1 MYQKKEFNGI
11 SMSEENIFTTSF
23 HAQKAA
29 RIIITAARDRG
40 FLDGPLATAPELG
53 EIEKKLFLKMF
64 SALVSEGKVSDGALS
79 GVQMSSLFTFVF
91 AKAAE
96 TAAQIYEG
104 VTDIE
109 LETEGMLSANVPI
122 AAGELLNAYG
132 AELDFPEVCMTRFVE
147 LSQEPDF
154 EEPFLSLF
162 EALKWCY
169 RISFHI
175 FWEYLEQQN

>member
-1 MYQKKEFNGI
+1 MN
-11 SMSEENIFTTSF
+11 EEHTFTTSL

-29 RIIITAARDRG
+29 RAIVMLARERG
-40 FLDGPLATAPELG
+40 YINGPLATAPELG
-53 EIEKKLFLKMF
+53 EIEKNLFLKMF
-64 SALVSEGKVSDGALS
+64 AALRANEKISDCSLT
-79 GVQMSSLFTFVF
+79 GVQMSALFTFVF

-104 VTDIE
+104 VSNVE
-109 LETEGMLSANVPI
+109 LETEGMLSVNVPI
-122 AAGELLNAYG
+122 AAGDLLNSYG
-132 AELDFPEVCMTRFVE
+132 AELDFPDICMARFVE

-175 FWEYLEQQN
+175 FWEYLEQQNQ

>member
-1 MYQKKEFNGI
+1 
-11 SMSEENIFTTSF
+11 MSEEKIFTTSF

-29 RIIITAARDRG
+29 RIIVAAARERG
-40 FLDGPLATAPELG
+40 FLDGPLTTAPELG

-64 SALVSEGKVSDGALS
+64 SALVSEGKVSDGTLS
-79 GVQMSSLFTFVF
+79 GIQMSALFTFVF

-132 AELDFPEVCMTRFVE
+132 AELDFPDVCMARFIE

-162 EALKWCY
+162 EALKWCF
-169 RISFHI
+169 RLSCHLAVTVIENHHAIS
-175 FWEYLEQQN
+175 

>member
-1 MYQKKEFNGI
+1 
-11 SMSEENIFTTSF
+11 
-23 HAQKAA
+23 
-29 RIIITAARDRG
+29 
-40 FLDGPLATAPELG
+40 
-53 EIEKKLFLKMF
+53 
-64 SALVSEGKVSDGALS
+64 
-79 GVQMSSLFTFVF
+79 MSSLFTFVF

-109 LETEGMLSANVPI
+109 LETEGMLSVNVPI
-122 AAGELLNAYG
+122 AAGELLNSYG
-132 AELDFPEVCMTRFVE
+132 AELDVPDLCMARFVE

-175 FWEYLEQQN
+175 FWEYLEQQNQ